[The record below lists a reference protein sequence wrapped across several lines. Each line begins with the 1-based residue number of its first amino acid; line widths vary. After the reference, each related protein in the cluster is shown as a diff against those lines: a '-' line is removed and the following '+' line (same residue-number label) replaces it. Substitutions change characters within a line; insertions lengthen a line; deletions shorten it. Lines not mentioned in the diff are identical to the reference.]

1 MELQRIPD
9 WANNLANYYVGIRV
23 DGRNRTLRRRYY
35 RFVEL
40 EKLRLAMLG
49 IDQKQIIAACRYL
62 SGLRKRNNYKAS
74 IAMHTIHPQLSFNFL
89 PE

>member
-9 WANNLANYYVGIRV
+9 WANNLANYYVCIGV
-23 DGRNRTLRRRYY
+23 EGRNKTLRRRYY

-49 IDQKQIIAACRYL
+49 IDQQQIKAVCRYL
-62 SGLRKRNNYKAS
+62 SGLSKIKNQKAA
-74 IAMHTIHPQLSFNFL
+74 IAMYTQNPQMSLDLRVS
-89 PE
+89 

>member
-1 MELQRIPD
+1 MELQPIPD
-9 WANNLANYYVGIRV
+9 WANNLANYYVCIRV

-49 IDQKQIIAACRYL
+49 IDQQQIIACCRYL
-62 SGLRKRNNYKAS
+62 SGLRKRSNNRAAK
-74 IAMHTIHPQLSFNFL
+74 AMHKENPQLSFNFINT
-89 PE
+89 

>member
-1 MELQRIPD
+1 MELQRIPE
-9 WANNLANYYVGIRV
+9 WANNLANYYVAIRV

-49 IDQKQIIAACRYL
+49 IDQQQIIAVCRYL
-62 SGLRKRNNYKAS
+62 SDLRKRKNEAAAL
-74 IAMHTIHPQLSFNFL
+74 AMNKISPQLSFDFC
-89 PE
+89 